1 MIVYYVDGVCG
12 SYKTT
17 HALEYAVKAA
27 TKFQQPILFVQPTTA
42 LIAQSV
48 AVIKQKSSKVV
59 VKRFDS
65 TVCAG
70 SVFSNL
76 HEFMSE
82 WDVEND
88 GGCIA
93 FITHK
98 CLWEMPW
105 FPNRKHWNLII
116 DEIPDVDFEYHFNL
130 PDTADFALQSVLQA
144 DECGQNTVLK
154 LAPRPEARSKVEH
167 WARNPGG
174 DDLIKVV
181 QPLFRELTSQHSQVF
196 VTRASWQR
204 LGWQGHGQVEVHG
217 WRSPS
222 VVEGWR
228 TVRIMGAFFTDSLL
242 HMIWS
247 NMDVQFHEDKQIK
260 VQAQRHNEKI
270 GKRVSIHYFSEKSW
284 SKKVRDKIAGDDDP
298 LFHIKPVITDI
309 MGDGEF
315 LWSANKDIDD
325 DVINSAFSNAIRIP
339 AVCHVLNEYR
349 HVSRIAFLTALN
361 NTPGHF
367 AYADKVLGIS
377 SDQLRQ
383 ARSHQ
388 VAYQSIMR
396 TALRDADSP
405 VEITVLV
412 PDIALGNWL
421 TEVFPGSK
429 LYAHETSAE
438 CKAVLGDP
446 DKARGRP
453 RKASVLTPAERT
465 ARSYEKKKQIVLTK
479 NSIYKVFFVRGQV
492 ALSHERS
499 VNSLC
504 IEQSNA
510 IDWADVRIQLRQCL
524 DEIQT
529 KKEENT
535 LVSGALFDTDKCRD
549 TSKGLA
555 NIELVNGVWLDFDGG
570 ALMPDEFERMFRDA
584 RWWMW
589 NSFNNGKDGLTKYRV
604 LFPTK
609 SPMTAEMYHA
619 VWDAIAARIRDFGYY
634 VGTDLTYDKAVKSGR
649 AIPNKSGLD
658 ASKRTANSFFYLP
671 CRAGLGLKQ
680 TFWRENWADGVPLL
694 DPELWINY
702 APLEAQQYEVK
713 AAYQNPPAPLLQR
726 VRERLARDAEQHDD
740 DTDHADREAA
750 RAAGQIAARDAAIA
764 QWRSAPPGTGNA
776 AFYRLAFR
784 LKAAGMEDTDIRIT
798 LEQEAAFGQSP
809 AERRAQI
816 PSILASLRRLGTMT
830 RAA

>member
-1 MIVYYVDGVCG
+1 MLIYYVDGVCG

-17 HALEYAVKAA
+17 HALEFAVKAA
-27 TKFQQPILFVQPTTA
+27 TSFKQPILFVQPTTK
-42 LIAQSV
+42 LISQSV
-48 AVIKQKSSKVV
+48 SDVKAMSNKVI

-65 TVCAG
+65 TVCSG
-70 SVFSNL
+70 SVFSSL

-82 WDVEND
+82 WDVETD

-204 LGWQGHGQVEVHG
+204 LGWQGHGQVAVHG
-217 WRSPS
+217 VRSPS
-222 VVEGWR
+222 VCDGWR

-247 NMDVQFHEDKQIK
+247 NMEVEFREDKQIK
-260 VQAQRHNEKI
+260 VQAQRHTEAI
-270 GKRVSIHYFSEKSW
+270 GKRVSIHYFSEKTW
-284 SKKVRDKIAGDDDP
+284 SKKVRDKIATDDDQ
-298 LFHIKPVITDI
+298 LFYIKPIIRDLFGDEPHLVSINNDVDGSSIETDFPNCI
-309 MGDGEF
+309 
-315 LWSANKDIDD
+315 I
-325 DVINSAFSNAIRIP
+325 IP
-339 AVCHVLNEYR
+339 AICHGLNDYR
-349 HVSRIAFLTALN
+349 HISRIAFLSALN

-377 SDQLRQ
+377 SDLLRQ
-383 ARSHQ
+383 ARSNQ

-396 TALRDADSP
+396 TALRDADSTQE
-405 VEITVLV
+405 VTILV

-421 TEVFPGSK
+421 TGVFPGSK
-429 LYAHETSAE
+429 LFAHETAE
-438 CKAVLGDP
+438 KCKTILGDA

-453 RKASVLTPAERT
+453 SKASTLTPVERNAKSIEK
-465 ARSYEKKKQIVLTK
+465 ARRLNVTK
-479 NSIYKVFFVRGQV
+479 NSIYKVFFVTSDI
-492 ALSHERS
+492 ALSHES
-499 VNSLC
+499 NVKSLC
-504 IEQSNA
+504 VEQSNH
-510 IDWADVRIQLRQCL
+510 IDWEDVRVQLRQCL
-524 DEIQT
+524 DEIQA
-529 KKEENT
+529 KKEGNT
-535 LVSGALFDTDKCRD
+535 LVSGALFDQNKSQD
-549 TSKGLA
+549 TNKGLA

-570 ALMPDEFERMFRDA
+570 ALMPDEFERMFRDV

-589 NSFNNGKDGLTKYRV
+589 NSFNNGKDSKTKFRV
-604 LFPTK
+604 LFPTN

-634 VGTDLTYDKAVKSGR
+634 VGTDLSYEKAVNSGR
-649 AIPNKSGLD
+649 AMPNKSGLD
-658 ASKRTANSFFYLP
+658 ATKRTANSFFYLP
-671 CRAGLGLKQ
+671 CRAGLGLKK
-680 TFWRENWADGVPLL
+680 TFWRENWADGVPML
-694 DPELWINY
+694 DPDLWVSY

-713 AAYQNPPAPLLQR
+713 PAYMNPATPLLER
-726 VRERLARDAEQHDD
+726 VRERIASEQQQHGDDAE
-740 DTDHADREAA
+740 HADRDAA

-764 QWRSAPPGTGNA
+764 QWRSTPPCTGNA
-776 AFYRLAFR
+776 AFYRLAVR
-784 LKAAGMEDTDIRIT
+784 LRATGIDDFKVRAT
-798 LEQEAAFGQSP
+798 LEQEAAFGHSP
-809 AERRAQI
+809 AERCAQI
-816 PSILASLRRLGTMT
+816 PSIMSSLRRLGQNVQ
-830 RAA
+830 AA

>member
-1 MIVYYVDGVCG
+1 MLIYYVDGVCG

-17 HALEYAVKAA
+17 HALEFAVKAA
-27 TKFQQPILFVQPTTA
+27 TRLKQPILFVQPTTK
-42 LIAQSV
+42 LISQSV
-48 AVIKQKSSKVV
+48 SVVKAMSSKVV

-82 WDVEND
+82 WDIEAD
-88 GGCIA
+88 GGCIV

-204 LGWQGHGQVEVHG
+204 LGWQGHGQVAVHG
-217 WRSPS
+217 VRSPS
-222 VVEGWR
+222 VCDGWH
-228 TVRIMGAFFTDSLL
+228 TVRIMGAFFTESLL

-247 NMDVQFHEDKQIK
+247 NMEVEFREDKQIK
-260 VQAQRHNEKI
+260 VQAQRHNEAI
-270 GKRVSIHYFSEKSW
+270 GKRVAIHYFSEKTW
-284 SKKVRDKIAGDDDP
+284 SKKVRDKIATDDDQ
-298 LFHIKPVITDI
+298 LFHIKPIIRDLF
-309 MGDGEF
+309 GDEPH
-315 LWSANKDIDD
+315 LVSMNNDIDGSSIETD
-325 DVINSAFSNAIRIP
+325 FPNGIRIP
-339 AVCHVLNEYR
+339 AICHGLNDYR
-349 HVSRIAFLTALN
+349 HISRIAFLSALN

-377 SDQLRQ
+377 SDLLRQ

-396 TALRDADSP
+396 TALRDADSTQE
-405 VEITVLV
+405 VTILV

-421 TEVFPGSK
+421 TGVFPGSK
-429 LYAHETSAE
+429 LFAHETPAE
-438 CKAVLGDP
+438 CKAVLGDA

-453 RKASVLTPAERT
+453 RKESILT
-465 ARSYEKKKQIVLTK
+465 SYERKLRSIDKADKIRVTK
-479 NSIYKVFFVRGQV
+479 NSIYKVFFVTQEI
-492 ALSHERS
+492 ALSHESS
-499 VNSLC
+499 VKSLRV
-504 IEQSNA
+504 EQSNHV
-510 IDWADVRIQLRQCL
+510 DWEDVRVQLRQCL

-529 KKEENT
+529 KKEDNT
-535 LVSGALFDTDKCRD
+535 LISGALFDPDKSQD
-549 TSKGLA
+549 TNKGLA
-555 NIELVNGVWLDFDGG
+555 NITLVNGVWLDFDGG
-570 ALMPDEFERMFRDA
+570 ALMPDEFERIFSDV

-609 SPMTAEMYHA
+609 SPMTSEMYHG
-619 VWDAIAARIRDFGYY
+619 VWDAIAERIREFGYY
-634 VGTDLTYDKAVKSGR
+634 VGTDIAYDKAIKAGR
-649 AIPNKSGLD
+649 TKPEKSGLD
-658 ASKRTANSFFYLP
+658 VSKRTANSFFYLP

-680 TFWRENWADGVPLL
+680 TFWRENWSKTTPIL
-694 DPELWINY
+694 DPELWVTY
-702 APLEAQQYEVK
+702 SPLEAQQYEVK
-713 AAYQNPPAPLLQR
+713 PAYQNPVAPQLER
-726 VRERLARDAEQHDD
+726 VRERLAREKQHHGDGA
-740 DTDHADREAA
+740 DHADREAT
-750 RAAGQIAARDAAIA
+750 RAAGQVAARDAAIA
-764 QWRSAPPGTGNA
+764 QWRSTPSGTGNA
-776 AFYRLAFR
+776 AFYSLAFR
-784 LKAAGMEDTDIRIT
+784 LKAAGMEDQDIKT
-798 LEQEAAFGQSP
+798 KLEQEAAFGHSP
-809 AERRAQI
+809 AERKAQI
-816 PSILASLRRLGTMT
+816 SSIMSSLGKFEPTK